1 MAISRHKLQRDI
13 PTVAENQGLGRPCRH
28 RAFVR
33 QGEETIRNR
42 LIFQDFLNGVPIKQ
56 IAHSVGIST
65 IRVNQIVRKEGRR
78 ALPSVGQ
85 RIMTAPLS
93 EVRQILRE
101 DMSAAQLQVLPK
113 STKEE

>member
-1 MAISRHKLQRDI
+1 VAISRHKLQRDI
-13 PTVAENQGLGRPCRH
+13 RTVTENQGLGRACH
-28 RAFVR
+28 RASAR
-33 QGEETIRNR
+33 QAEETIRNR

-65 IRVNQIVRKEGRR
+65 IRVNQIVRREGRR